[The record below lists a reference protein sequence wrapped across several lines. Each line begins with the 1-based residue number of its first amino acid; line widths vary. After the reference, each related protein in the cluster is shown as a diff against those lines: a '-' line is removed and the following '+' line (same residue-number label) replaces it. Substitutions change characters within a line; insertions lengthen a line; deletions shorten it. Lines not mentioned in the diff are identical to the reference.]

1 VTLPLTGKTI
11 VVTRPR
17 AQAQPLA
24 DAIAAQGGEA
34 LVFPLL
40 EISPAAD
47 PQPLLA
53 AAARLGEYA
62 LAVFI
67 SPNAVDYS
75 LSALLARGPW
85 PAGLV
90 PAAVGQGT
98 VKALAAHGVAGCVA
112 PTERFDSEA
121 LLELPELQPQQVAGR
136 RVAIFRG
143 DGGRELLADT
153 LRARGATVDCIACY
167 RRSAPAGGAAPL
179 LAAWRAGRLDAITVS
194 SSEGLRY
201 LVDML
206 ETDGRHYLAATP
218 VFVPHAR
225 IAENAQALGLQQV
238 VLTAPAD
245 AGIIAGLC
253 AYNWPEP
260 QVSAKAHV
268 GVADVKPRSGGRN

>member
-1 VTLPLTGKTI
+1 MTQPLTGKTI

-17 AQAQPLA
+17 AQADALA
-24 DAIAAQGGEA
+24 AAIAAAGGDA
-34 LVFPLL
+34 LRFPLL
-40 EISPAAD
+40 EISPADD
-47 PQPLLA
+47 PGPLQA
-53 AAARLGEYA
+53 AAEQLASYA

-67 SPNAVDYS
+67 SPNAVEYS
-75 LSALLARGPW
+75 LSTLLAQAPW
-85 PAGLV
+85 PAGLI

-98 VKALAAHGVAGCVA
+98 VKALAAHGIAGCVA
-112 PTERFDSEA
+112 PRERFDSEA
-121 LLELPELQPQQVAGR
+121 LLELPELQAERMAGK

-153 LRARGATVDCIACY
+153 LRARGAAVDCIACY
-167 RRSAPAGGAAPL
+167 RRSAPAGGADTL

-206 ETDGRHYLAATP
+206 DGEGRRFLAATP

-225 IAENAQALGLQQV
+225 IAENARALGLQQV
-238 VLTAPAD
+238 VQTDPAD

-253 AYNWPEP
+253 AYNW
-260 QVSAKAHV
+260 AK
-268 GVADVKPRSGGRN
+268 K

>member
-1 VTLPLTGKTI
+1 MTASGLLAGRTI

-17 AQAQPLA
+17 AQAAPLA
-24 DAIAAQGGEA
+24 QAIAAVGGTP
-34 LVFPLL
+34 LLFPLL
-40 EISPAAD
+40 DIAPAAD
-47 PQPLLA
+47 PGPLA
-53 AAARLGEYA
+53 AAVGRLADYA

-75 LSALLARGPW
+75 LPAILAAGPW
-85 PAGLV
+85 PAGLT

-98 VKALAAHGVAGCVA
+98 VKALAAHGVSGCMA
-112 PTERFDSEA
+112 PSERFDSEA
-121 LLELPELQPQQVAGR
+121 LLELPALQAERMRGR

-153 LRARGATVDCIACY
+153 LRERGAAVDCIPCY
-167 RRSAPAGGAAPL
+167 RRSPPAGGAGAL
-179 LAAWRAGRLDAITVS
+179 MAAWQAGRLDAITVS

-206 ETDGRHYLAATP
+206 DSDGRARLAATP
-218 VFVPHAR
+218 LFVPHAR
-225 IAENAQALGLQQV
+225 IAENARLLDLQQV

-253 AYNWPEP
+253 AYNWPKNSSP
-260 QVSAKAHV
+260 S
-268 GVADVKPRSGGRN
+268 